1 MTPKNNTS
9 FSFYPLHLFDKL
21 PSGLPSFSPPKGVE
35 RNLDILSP
43 KGRGILT
50 QGVALGWYV

>member
-43 KGRGILT
+43 EG
-50 QGVALGWYV
+50 A